1 MYHQWYWAKWLTA
14 LTAWIK
20 MMIELTNFKGRSL
33 NFNFHW
39 ITVARALYLHTASF
53 SFGTVA
59 AGGTYSPIL
68 VRTYVGLDLFKLQT
82 LVSQELLIFRAVTH
96 QGSSAYCKVNFL
108 ISSFQVQVYIQRR
121 WRYRKS
127 IKIKL
132 DTLSSVRASTPTPHL
147 YSTSFTVV
155 KGYNAKP

>member
-20 MMIELTNFKGRSL
+20 MVIELTNFKGRFL

-96 QGSSAYCKVNFL
+96 QGSPAYCKVNFL

-132 DTLSSVRASTPTPHL
+132 DALSSVKASTPTPHL

-155 KGYNAKP
+155 KCYNAKP

>member
-20 MMIELTNFKGRSL
+20 MMIELTNFKGRIL

-68 VRTYVGLDLFKLQT
+68 ARTYVGLDLFKLQT

-96 QGSSAYCKVNFL
+96 QGSSAYCKVNFFNKF
-108 ISSFQVQVYIQRR
+108 ISSASVYTEKVTIQEIDQNKA
-121 WRYRKS
+121 WY
-127 IKIKL
+127 
-132 DTLSSVRASTPTPHL
+132 
-147 YSTSFTVV
+147 FVV
-155 KGYNAKP
+155 CQSKHTHP